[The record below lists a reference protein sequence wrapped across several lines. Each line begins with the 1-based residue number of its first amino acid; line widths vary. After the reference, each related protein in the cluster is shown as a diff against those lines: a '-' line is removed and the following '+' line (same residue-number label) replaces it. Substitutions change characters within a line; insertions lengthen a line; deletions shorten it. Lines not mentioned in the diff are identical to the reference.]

1 MTLFLSS
8 NPTPAVATFT
18 QQEQVNTTYNDLF
31 TTIARDAQGAGDT
44 FYQINK
50 INNTNN
56 GLTLLRSS
64 KQNLTAFIISNL
76 ALNIIM
82 PLPADIKSGD
92 CFRFCVTS
100 GNPTTYNI
108 TLNLNGNLVNGSST
122 AIVIATDKV
131 IEFICLDTGY
141 LKGLQYALIA

>member
-1 MTLFLSS
+1 MTLYLSS
-8 NPTPAVATFT
+8 NPSPAIATFT
-18 QQEQVNTTYNDLF
+18 QQEQVNTAYNDLF
-31 TTIARDAQGAGDT
+31 TTIARDAQGSGDT
-44 FYQINK
+44 FYHITT

-56 GLTLLRSS
+56 GLTLTRSS
-64 KQNLTAFIISNL
+64 KQNLTTFIISNL

-92 CFRFCVTS
+92 CFRFCITS

-122 AIVIATDKV
+122 AIIINTDKV
-131 IEFICLDTGY
+131 IELICLDTGY
-141 LKGLQYALIA
+141 LKGLQHVLIA